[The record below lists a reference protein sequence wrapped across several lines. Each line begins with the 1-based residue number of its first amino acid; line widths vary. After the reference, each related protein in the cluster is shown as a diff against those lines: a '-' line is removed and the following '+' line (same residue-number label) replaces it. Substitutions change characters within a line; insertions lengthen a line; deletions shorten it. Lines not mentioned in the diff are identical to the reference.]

1 MVLDM
6 TKGDPIRGMLR
17 FFFPVLLGNLLQQ
30 LYNVADSMI
39 VSRFLGVDAFS
50 GVSAT
55 GSLCFLIFGFALGIC
70 SGFAIPIAQ
79 EFGAGNHPS
88 LRRYFANALYMAGII
103 SVIVALVT
111 GFASPQILRWMDTPE
126 NVFHYSLT
134 YARVVFFGIPATVM
148 YNLLAGV
155 LRAVGDGRT
164 PVYMLMCSVVL
175 NILLDLLFILVFGMG
190 VAGAAVATLLAQLV
204 SCILCLAMIRSKFP
218 ILHIH
223 KDEWAADGRRIR
235 KLLGIGVP
243 MGLQFSITAVGST
256 ILQAAVNS
264 LGSQAVAAIGVA
276 QKVHVIFAA
285 PLEAV
290 GATVATYCG
299 QNLGARSFDRVRVG
313 VKRITMIIFGYCI
326 AAFVIQQFAGNWMI
340 GWFVDSSETQIVEW
354 ASRFLTVIV
363 GTSFFMSLVLIY
375 RNAIQGLG
383 YSSIAMLAG
392 ITELFGRVFVAL
404 ILIDRIGFFGA
415 CFGDPV
421 AWLCADAF
429 LIPVYY
435 RILSKLQKQAA
446 Q

>member
-6 TKGDPIRGMLR
+6 TKGDPVRGMLR

-39 VSRFLGVDAFS
+39 VSRFLGVEAFS

-79 EFGAGNHPS
+79 EFGAGEHSS
-88 LRRYFANALYMAGII
+88 LRRYFSNALYMAGII
-103 SVIVALVT
+103 SVVVALVT
-111 GFASPQILRWMDTPE
+111 GILAPQILRLMGTPE
-126 NVFHYSLT
+126 NIFHYSLT
-134 YARVVFFGIPATVM
+134 YARVIFFGIPATVM

-175 NILLDLLFILVFGMG
+175 NILLDLLFIVVFGMG
-190 VAGAAVATLLAQLV
+190 IAGAAIATVLAQLV
-204 SCILCLAMIRSKFP
+204 SCVLCLFMIRAKFP

-223 KDEWAADGRRIR
+223 GEEWSVNGKRIR
-235 KLLGIGVP
+235 KLLGIGIP

-276 QKVHVIFAA
+276 QKVHFIFAA

-299 QNLGARSFDRVRVG
+299 QNLGARRFDRVRIG
-313 VKRITMIIFGYCI
+313 VKRITLIIFGYCV
-326 AAFVIQQFAGNWMI
+326 AAFAIQQFAGRWMI
-340 GWFVDSSETQIVEW
+340 GLFVESSETQITEW
-354 ASRFLTVIV
+354 ASHFLTVV
-363 GTSFFMSLVLIY
+363 VATSFLMALVLIY

-383 YSSIAMLAG
+383 HSSIAMLAG

-404 ILIDRIGFFGA
+404 ILIAKIGFSGA

-435 RILSKLQKQAA
+435 RILRKLEKRQK
-446 Q
+446 